1 MPHAPSTQENIGL
14 DLERAQP
21 RPSQTRNA
29 YNFFRLFSILLI
41 VVLEI
46 GRGVLAYLNIR
57 TWCLIIDF
65 LLHLIVRPS

>member
-1 MPHAPSTQENIGL
+1 MPHALPTQEHLGL

-21 RPSQTRNA
+21 RSSQNA
-29 YNFFRLFSILLI
+29 CNLFRLFSILLV